1 MLIIIL
7 HYEPFQK
14 CLVFSFFMMTND
26 CVYMEKTIT
35 DATLRG
41 VSVSRCDGS
50 FVCDQ
55 ITQFTPFASSLP
67 ARFSNGLSIELS
79 VEPKETQ
86 VSLVALFLKF
96 FSPSLHSCPPTHTH
110 INKHV
115 HMYAQH
121 QGKMMNTLC
130 GWAEI

>member
-1 MLIIIL
+1 
-7 HYEPFQK
+7 
-14 CLVFSFFMMTND
+14 MMTND
-26 CVYMEKTIT
+26 CVYIEETIT

-55 ITQFTPFASSLP
+55 IIQFTQFASSLP
-67 ARFSNGLSIELS
+67 ARFSNCS

-86 VSLVALFLKF
+86 ASLVALFLKF
-96 FSPSLHSCPPTHTH
+96 FFFFFLLHFALCLLCHYTHTLTH
-110 INKHV
+110 INKHM
-115 HMYAQH
+115 HMYAQY
-121 QGKMMNTLC
+121 QGRMMNTLC